1 MGVADQYLGQVGYSF
16 SAEQENMFPVYTYAR
31 QICAVKVLDSF
42 YRFELKRLYEENQ
55 DDIKEIHKK
64 MWDEIDKIE
73 DEYQIRQEE
82 WEEKAEEY
90 SEQMLGEIFVAPLGA
105 GNDLGQ
111 GEGQKAIIATI
122 QVDQLEVE
130 KQNEI
135 MQKMKSYS
143 NDVVNKCQDYYN
155 EQKVLLEEYWLR
167 YGGLL
172 KYIEDFDVYMC
183 LSAERESMIYS
194 FVTQPIYAVDNMAGS
209 LRAQQEILDQA
220 KADLEFTKSVYQEYI
235 NNNPQPEPETDESE
249 NPEQGAPNFSPDIE
263 REAITEFKESSDMGE
278 IGVELQ
284 EPIFGLASVSASYD
298 GEKVSFEYSSLF
310 GGGKYE
316 YNSSDGTV
324 YSHKLYGATAMGN
337 TGWFK
342 DSAVVKSALKK
353 TGIAGSVVKSLGDTS
368 FSYSDKSGIYTE
380 KNPANIITDIGKI
393 HVRETGGTVGNFGKA
408 KKITVKKSLISG
420 VAIKSTTTKYN
431 FKFVSFE
438 Y

>member
-1 MGVADQYLGQVGYSF
+1 
-16 SAEQENMFPVYTYAR
+16 
-31 QICAVKVLDSF
+31 
-42 YRFELKRLYEENQ
+42 
-55 DDIKEIHKK
+55 
-64 MWDEIDKIE
+64 
-73 DEYQIRQEE
+73 
-82 WEEKAEEY
+82 
-90 SEQMLGEIFVAPLGA
+90 
-105 GNDLGQ
+105 
-111 GEGQKAIIATI
+111 
-122 QVDQLEVE
+122 
-130 KQNEI
+130 
-135 MQKMKSYS
+135 
-143 NDVVNKCQDYYN
+143 
-155 EQKVLLEEYWLR
+155 
-167 YGGLL
+167 
-172 KYIEDFDVYMC
+172 
-183 LSAERESMIYS
+183 
-194 FVTQPIYAVDNMAGS
+194 
-209 LRAQQEILDQA
+209 
-220 KADLEFTKSVYQEYI
+220 
-235 NNNPQPEPETDESE
+235 
-249 NPEQGAPNFSPDIE
+249 
-263 REAITEFKESSDMGE
+263 MGE

-353 TGIAGSVVKSLGDTS
+353 TGIAGSVVKSLGDTGFHIPMS
-368 FSYSDKSGIYTE
+368 EFI